1 MIFQWSK
8 VLTRSDAQRKT
19 AGALMPFL
27 RFTRSNS
34 GHDHRT
40 WFRKVF
46 FEDLD
51 WREGISGRG
60 LPMEWAEIKLDVT
73 IEGAELGVRAM
84 RLDYI
89 PGRALNN
96 SAPTTHLHYDRRT
109 KQVLGSKNYA
119 GWQIVVTRYANGQYS
134 LEVQ

>member
-1 MIFQWSK
+1 
-8 VLTRSDAQRKT
+8 
-19 AGALMPFL
+19 MPFL

-73 IEGAELGVRAM
+73 IEGAELGCTCDAAGLHSWASAEQQRAN
-84 RLDYI
+84 D
-89 PGRALNN
+89 
-96 SAPTTHLHYDRRT
+96 SPTLRPQD
-109 KQVLGSKNYA
+109 
-119 GWQIVVTRYANGQYS
+119 
-134 LEVQ
+134 